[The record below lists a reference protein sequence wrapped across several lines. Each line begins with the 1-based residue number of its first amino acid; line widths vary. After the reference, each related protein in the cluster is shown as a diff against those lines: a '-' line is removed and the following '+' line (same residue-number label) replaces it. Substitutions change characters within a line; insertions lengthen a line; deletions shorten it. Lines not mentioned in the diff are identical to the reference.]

1 MRFYDIIIKKNG
13 KLVTSPAL
21 SGGPSFS
28 LGAGARQGS
37 TQQSTYTSYFN
48 GQTLPGALNIELDL
62 AIGAMATPQ
71 KGGSITVWGVS
82 KAEISQSQD
91 LINAE
96 VEVWGGMRKGL
107 PLAEPAQSAV
117 PLMIGRVN
125 QAFGNWVGAEQNLT
139 LIFSPDV
146 GRANDPKNFVF
157 NWRRNTSLVDA
168 IKATMSAALP
178 GSRAECFISPS
189 LKYDYDQVGVYGSLP
204 QFAQAL
210 YSLTNVQ
217 AFAGIKTVNGLPY
230 GGVECF
236 TKSID
241 NRTYVFY
248 DNTVR
253 LRNGK
258 AATGTAIT
266 EIAFADLI
274 GQPTWIGPNTISF
287 KTVMRADISIG
298 DEVRLPK
305 AVAAFGIQTI
315 ASSPTQESGSAG
327 FASRDKL
334 TFAGTFN
341 IQTIRHYGNFR
352 QADAASWV
360 TVFTAVFNASYG
372 KAPAD
377 SLNTGVTTKN
387 PMPVKI
393 NEQQSVVVNPTP
405 PNIPSSQ
412 QVVVVRATPPAAG
425 PVPGVQSPQTQA
437 GPVSSAVMPSMG
449 FVVRSS

>member
-21 SGGPSFS
+21 SGKPSFS
-28 LGAGARQGS
+28 LGVGARQGS

-48 GQTLPGALNIELDL
+48 GQTLPGALNIEMDL
-62 AIGAMATPQ
+62 AVAAMATPQ
-71 KGGSITVWGVS
+71 KGGSITIWGVS

-91 LINAE
+91 LIGAE

-107 PLAEPAQSAV
+107 PLAEPAQSTV

-125 QAFGNWVGAEQNLT
+125 QAFGNWIGTERNLT

-146 GRANDPKNFVF
+146 GRANDPKNFVL
-157 NWRRNTSLVDA
+157 NWKRGTPLADA
-168 IKATMSAALP
+168 IKATMSVALP
-178 GSRAECFISPS
+178 GSRSEIFISPN
-189 LKYDYDQVGVYGSLP
+189 LKYDDDKFGVYGTLP
-204 QFAQAL
+204 QFSQAL
-210 YSLTNVQ
+210 FALTNVQ
-217 AFAGIKTVNGLPY
+217 LFAGIKTVNGLPY

-236 TKSID
+236 IKSID

-274 GQPTWIGPNTISF
+274 GQPTWIGPNQISF

-298 DEVRLPK
+298 DSVKLPK
-305 AVAAFGIQTI
+305 AVAGFGGIQTPG
-315 ASSPTQESGSAG
+315 SSPTQESGSLPY
-327 FASRDKL
+327 ASRDKL
-334 TFAGTFN
+334 TFNGTFN

-352 QADAASWV
+352 QPDAAGWV

-372 KAPAD
+372 TTPSG
-377 SLNTGVTTKN
+377 SLDTGITTKN
-387 PMPVKI
+387 PQPVKI
-393 NEQQSVVVNPTP
+393 NEQQSVIVNATP
-405 PNIPSSQ
+405 PNIPSQ
-412 QVVVVRATPPAAG
+412 QVVVVRATPPG
-425 PVPGVQSPQTQA
+425 GGQA
-437 GPVSSAVMPSMG
+437 PPSAVPQLSPVAGASVPSMG
-449 FVVRSS
+449 FVVRSN